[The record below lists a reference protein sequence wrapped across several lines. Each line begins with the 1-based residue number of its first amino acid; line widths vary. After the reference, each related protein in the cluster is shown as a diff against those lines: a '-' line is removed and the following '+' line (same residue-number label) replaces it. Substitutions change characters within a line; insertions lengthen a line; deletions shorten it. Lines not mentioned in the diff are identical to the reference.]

1 MGFEPTPLSD
11 LARRSNH
18 CVTVDTTYMVSKG
31 EIMKVARKKN
41 VSNQCMKHNS
51 FNGGTLAIQVKGAT
65 QTTATNQ

>member
-1 MGFEPTPLSD
+1 
-11 LARRSNH
+11 
-18 CVTVDTTYMVSKG
+18 MVSKG